1 MNTSA
6 ESNYTLKKSHVW
18 MFFIVAAIAYFAWQ
32 GVLELRA
39 EEPRRAVV
47 SMEMAH
53 TGQYAAPTLNGTW
66 YFGKPPLF
74 NWVLASTFKLTG
86 STSEAIVRL
95 PSLLAFFAL
104 AYLLFVVMRR
114 HFGRT
119 EGLIS
124 AVILLTF
131 GDVMLY
137 GAVNSGEID
146 LFYALLTS
154 VQLYTIYHFTTVDP
168 NKFKLFLCSYAVCVL
183 AFLTKGPP
191 AILFQGLT
199 LFAYSLYT
207 KRFRQL
213 ISWQHLLGI
222 IILIGSLTLYFRIH
236 EAKTGESL
244 NYIRTLFWQAG
255 EKAGRDRSF
264 LTLLT
269 GWATYPLGLLKITL
283 PWSLF
288 LIPLLS
294 RKFRERWNL
303 DRFAAFCV
311 LAIIVNIPIYWI
323 SGRFV
328 ARYIYMFLP
337 LIAVLLTKLILM
349 SGTRTNK
356 VTGIALYILLTLSV
370 LASIGAPLLEHLSVT
385 GNVLVNILPAAL
397 LLIITSL
404 IAWKNREFA
413 TRILMIGMLLIGIRL
428 LYNGTYLRYSDH
440 KLEYRENTER
450 FHEMVKGQTIHITG
464 APRTFAFEKQ
474 WFLPADTTM
483 SSPVLPY
490 QISYYL
496 NRLQDEPVVFDTE
509 MRPGYAY
516 LATDGV
522 DRSRNHFQ
530 LEGYYDNWQKQAFS
544 LYIFEE

>member
-18 MFFIVAAIAYFAWQ
+18 LFFIVAAVAYFGWQ
-32 GVLELRA
+32 GILELRA

-47 SMEMAH
+47 SMEMVH
-53 TGQYAAPTLNGTW
+53 SGEYAAPTLNGKW

-74 NWVLASTFKLTG
+74 NWVLAGIFKLTG
-86 STSEAIVRL
+86 STSELIVRL

-104 AYLLFVVMRR
+104 AFLLFLVMRR

-119 EGLIS
+119 EGILS
-124 AVILLTF
+124 VVILLTF
-131 GDVMLY
+131 GDVLLY

-146 LFYALLTS
+146 LFYAFLTS
-154 VQLYTIYHFTTVDP
+154 VQFYTIYHFTSVDP
-168 NKFKLFLCSYAVCVL
+168 NKLKLFLYSYVVCVL

-199 LFAYSLYT
+199 LLAYSLYT

-222 IILIGSLTLYFRIH
+222 IVLFGSLILYFRIH
-236 EAKTGESL
+236 EAKTGEAL
-244 NYIRTLFWQAG
+244 NYVRTLFWQAG

-264 LTLLT
+264 LTFLT
-269 GWATYPLGLLKITL
+269 GWATYPMGLLKITL

-294 RKFRERWNL
+294 KKFRERWTPDPL
-303 DRFAAFCV
+303 SAFCI
-311 LAIIVNIPIYWI
+311 LAIVVNIPIYWI

-349 SGTRTNK
+349 SGPRTNK
-356 VTGIALYILLTLSV
+356 ITGITLYILLILSV
-370 LASIGAPLLEHLSVT
+370 LGSFGAPLLEHLSVT
-385 GNVLVNILPAAL
+385 GNVLVNILPAAII
-397 LLIITSL
+397 LIITLL
-404 IAWKNREFA
+404 ITWQNREFVP
-413 TRILMIGMLLIGIRL
+413 RILMIGMLLMGIRL
-428 LYNGTYLRYSDH
+428 LYNGTYVRYSDH
-440 KLEYRENTER
+440 KLEYRENAER
-450 FHEMVKGQTIHITG
+450 FHEMVNGQTIHITG
-464 APRTFAFEKQ
+464 APRSFAFEKQ

-496 NRLQDEPVVFDTE
+496 NRLQDEPVVYDRE
-509 MRPGYAY
+509 MKPGYAY
-516 LATDGV
+516 LGTDGV
-522 DRSRNHFQ
+522 DRSGNHFK
-530 LEGYYDNWQKQAFS
+530 LESYYDNWQNQAFS

>member
-1 MNTSA
+1 MNDKVKQNATFVR
-6 ESNYTLKKSHVW
+6 SHIW
-18 MFFIVAAIAYFAWQ
+18 LFFAGAILAYFMWQ

-47 SMEMAH
+47 SMEMLDN
-53 TGQYAAPTLNGTW
+53 GQLIAPTLNGTW

-74 NWVLASTFKLTG
+74 NWIMAGLFKVTG
-86 STSEAIVRL
+86 SNSEFIVRL

-104 AYLLFVVMRR
+104 AYLLFLVVRR
-114 HFGRT
+114 HFGNT
-119 EGLIS
+119 EAILS
-124 AVILLTF
+124 TVILLTF
-131 GDVMLY
+131 GDILLY

-154 VQLYTIYHFTTVDP
+154 IQLYSIYYYTSV
-168 NKFKLFLCSYAVCVL
+168 NENRFKLFFFSYLVCAL

-199 LFAYSLYT
+199 LLAYSLYV

-222 IILIGSLTLYFRIH
+222 FILLGTLSLYFWLY
-236 EAKTGESL
+236 EARTGEAL
-244 NYIRTLFWQAG
+244 NYVRTLFWQAG

-264 LTLLT
+264 LTLFT

-288 LIPLLS
+288 LIPAIS
-294 RKFRERWNL
+294 KKFRGRWSADPL
-303 DRFAAFCV
+303 STFCI
-311 LAIIVNIPIYWI
+311 LAIIVNLPIYWI

-337 LIAVLLTKLILM
+337 LIAVLLTKMILL
-349 SGTRTNK
+349 SGERTNK
-356 VTGIALYILLTLSV
+356 VTGIALYV
-370 LASIGAPLLEHLSVT
+370 LIPASIIATFYAPLLEHLQVT
-385 GNVLVNILPAAL
+385 GNVLVHVLPAIGL
-397 LLIITSL
+397 LCVVGL
-404 IAWKNREFA
+404 IAFRDQRFT
-413 TRILMIGMLLIGIRL
+413 TRLLMLGMLLIGIRL
-428 LYNGTYLRYSDH
+428 LYNGTYLRYTDH
-440 KLEYRENTER
+440 KLQYRENAAQ
-450 FHEMVKGQTIHITG
+450 FHDMVKGQSIHITG

-474 WFLPADTTM
+474 WVLPADTTM
-483 SSPVLPY
+483 SSPSLPY

-496 NRLQDEPVVFDTE
+496 NRLQDDPVVFHTE
-509 MRPGYAY
+509 MRPNYAY
-516 LATDGV
+516 LGLNGTE
-522 DRSRNHFQ
+522 RSRNHFE
-530 LEGYYDNWQKQAFS
+530 LESYYDNWQNQAFS